1 MQLRFLTSSVP
12 KKPPKNF
19 TEIFKLSLK
28 EAQKRFY
35 LQQLVHVVADVVIR
49 QLLVKLLPEDI
60 LCLQLLND
68 AQIISAHDHRG
79 LSVLIMDM
87 VTVHV

>member
-1 MQLRFLTSSVP
+1 M
-12 KKPPKNF
+12 
-19 TEIFKLSLK
+19 SLK
-28 EAQKRFY
+28 GAQTRFY

-60 LCLQLLND
+60 VCLQHFNA
-68 AQIISAHDHRG
+68 AQIASAQDDRG
-79 LSVLIMDM
+79 SSVLIMDV